1 MDCGRW
7 RYRKVYNETPIS
19 QKGILTPKGVKALA
33 SSMAQDSGV
42 GNCSAVTGGDDMSE
56 GQWKFQS

>member
-1 MDCGRW
+1 
-7 RYRKVYNETPIS
+7 VYNETPIS